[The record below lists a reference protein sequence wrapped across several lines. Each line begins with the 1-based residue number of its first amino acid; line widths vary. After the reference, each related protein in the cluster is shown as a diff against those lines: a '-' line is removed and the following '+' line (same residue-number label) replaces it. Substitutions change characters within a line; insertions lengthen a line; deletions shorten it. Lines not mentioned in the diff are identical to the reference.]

1 MVIVSSTLKT
11 KKADHFPAVVTMLSK
26 CKKLSEILGK
36 LTKRQQRIFKQSCLG
51 HFLDLQFL
59 SFSGNLVHKI
69 LLHEVEIDGDE
80 QEMWFLIG
88 ETPMRFSRIEFALIT
103 GLTFGPYPEV
113 SVDSHRLQDLY
124 FGLKPAPN
132 LDDIDS
138 AFYAFDFT
146 AIDDMDAVKITLYY
160 VLERVVIGRA
170 ERYLADLWLMG
181 LVDNLDEFNK
191 YPWGSVC
198 WRYTYRSLSRALR
211 GQVGHYRVKLT
222 EAKAKGKS
230 YSSTYNLDGFPV
242 AFQIWIYEVLPTV
255 GRQFARCTN
264 QRLPRMLR
272 WMAATKNIRDGMLR
286 THVLSPSTP
295 LIVRQQIDPTEE
307 ERMQPYYLQVVRFL
321 GVDEGEYGGTIFMDD
336 QTPTEIPSPP
346 VEAADMSPPIIPDTA
361 ETFTPIPPA
370 DVDQTD
376 TTFPTP
382 DRPKKRSRP
391 RRPSRHTEYRE
402 ELFGDDP
409 DDHAADTHADPPLQ
423 SHDVFSRLDMLR
435 VDLQVFSARH
445 DTSSQQVLDS
455 LHTLIQQIRGI
466 VPPDD
471 RRDGHVDAHRST
483 SAHVTDLP
491 RLDDQA
497 QFCHVYWRTTSRRP
511 AYANPIRQQLG
522 GLVRSWP
529 QYGPGS
535 QMSPLRL
542 VSDTLFGRWLD
553 DGHISEYIAML
564 SHRQLV
570 CREIV
575 PQHWTVVSLHLYTAL
590 QVTYT
595 GYLSGA
601 LAEGTF
607 YPNSDIESFVMGRH
621 CRLHRDWVQVDVVYL
636 PLSLGGDHWVACEIH
651 FRRREITV
659 YDSLPSAHG
668 DADIDS
674 AMQPLCIY
682 IPYLLHQTGFYRYR
696 TDVTER
702 LTPFTFIRPRQGIPQ
717 QRSDSGDCGIFT
729 CMFIQYLGLG
739 RPFDFGPED
748 GVHMRTRVAVDL
760 WAGQLL

>member
-1 MVIVSSTLKT
+1 
-11 KKADHFPAVVTMLSK
+11 MLSK

-103 GLTFGPYPEV
+103 GLTFGPYLEV

-138 AFYAFDFT
+138 AFYALDFT

-160 VLERVVIGRA
+160 VLERVVIRRA
-170 ERYLADLWLMG
+170 RRYLADLWLMG

-211 GQVGHYRVKLT
+211 GQVGHYRVKLA

-272 WMAATKNIRDGMLR
+272 WMAATKSIRDGMLR

-307 ERMQPYYLQVVRFL
+307 ERMQPYYSQVVRFL
-321 GVDEGEYGGTIFMDD
+321 GVDEGEYEGTIFMDD
-336 QTPTEIPSPP
+336 QTPAEIPSPL
-346 VEAADMSPPIIPDTA
+346 VEAANMSPPIIPDTA

-370 DVDQTD
+370 DVDQTG

-382 DRPKKRSRP
+382 DRPKKHPRP

-402 ELFGDDP
+402 ELFGDDA
-409 DDHAADTHADPPLQ
+409 DDRAADTHADPPLQ
-423 SHDVFSRLDMLR
+423 SHDVLSRLDMLR

-497 QFCHVYWRTTSRRP
+497 RFRHVYRRTTSRRP
-511 AYANPIRQQLG
+511 AYANPIRQQLVPNALFG
-522 GLVRSWP
+522 QFLRWIATPGAHIEGEIGRLTPSWIN
-529 QYGPGS
+529 G
-535 QMSPLRL
+535 
-542 VSDTLFGRWLD
+542 VFEAGRWLD
-553 DGHISEYIAML
+553 DG
-564 SHRQLV
+564 
-570 CREIV
+570 
-575 PQHWTVVSLHLYTAL
+575 TVL

-595 GYLSGA
+595 GYLSRA